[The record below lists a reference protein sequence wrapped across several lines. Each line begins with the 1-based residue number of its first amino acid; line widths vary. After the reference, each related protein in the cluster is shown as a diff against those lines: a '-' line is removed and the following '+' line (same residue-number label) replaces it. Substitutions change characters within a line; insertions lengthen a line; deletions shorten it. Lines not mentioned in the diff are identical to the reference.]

1 MTTDSGDD
9 SRSMRERM
17 LAGDLYRGA
26 DDELVAEMQQ
36 AMRLTKQFNDSDPG
50 DPVRR
55 RELLVELLG
64 EVGDDV
70 DIRPP
75 LHCDYGSRIR
85 VGARTFINF
94 GLMALDVATITIGED
109 VMMGPNVQ
117 LLTPTH
123 PLDPETRREKWEAA
137 LPITIGDNA
146 WIGGM
151 AVICPGVTIGEDAVV
166 GAGAVVTKDV
176 PPAMIAVGN
185 PARVIR
191 SVNDG

>member
-1 MTTDSGDD
+1 MTTRPDD
-9 SRSMRERM
+9 DRSMRDRM

-26 DDELVAEMQQ
+26 DEELAAEMER
-36 AMRLTKQFNDSDPG
+36 AMRLAKRYNDSDPG
-50 DPVRR
+50 DGDARR
-55 RELLVELLG
+55 SILSELLG
-64 EVGDDV
+64 EVGEEV

-75 LHCDYGSRIR
+75 LHCDYGTHIR

-109 VMMGPNVQ
+109 VLMGPNVQ

-123 PLDPETRREKWEAA
+123 PLDPETRREKWESA
-137 LPITIGDNA
+137 LPITIGDNV

-151 AVICPGVTIGEDAVV
+151 AVICPGVTIGHDAVV

-176 PPAMIAVGN
+176 APGAVVVGN
-185 PARVIR
+185 PARVVR
-191 SVNDG
+191 SVHDQ